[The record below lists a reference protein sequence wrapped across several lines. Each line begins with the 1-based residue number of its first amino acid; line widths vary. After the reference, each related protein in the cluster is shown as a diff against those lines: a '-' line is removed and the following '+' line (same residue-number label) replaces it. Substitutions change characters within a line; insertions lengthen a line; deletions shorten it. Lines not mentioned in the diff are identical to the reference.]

1 MTTRQLDTELFGR
14 DVEFEY
20 SERWFGYALLGLR
33 VVMGWT
39 FFYAGIT
46 KVLDPEWSAS
56 GFLLNA
62 IPAGNPFAGFW
73 PMLAN
78 EYVGVIDPLN
88 AWGLTLVGLA
98 LLLGAFVR
106 WAAFW
111 GAVMMLFYWAASLP
125 LENGLVIDD
134 HLVYA
139 LLLFGLGAFGAGRLL
154 GLDAVI
160 EETEFVRQT
169 PALRLFLG

>member
-1 MTTRQLDTELFGR
+1 MTTRQLDAELFGR
-14 DVEFEY
+14 TVEFDY
-20 SERWFGYALLGLR
+20 SEQWFGYALLGLR

-46 KVLDPEWSAS
+46 KVLSPEWTAS

-62 IPAGNPFAGFW
+62 IPEGNPFAGFW

-78 EYVGVIDPLN
+78 EYIGIIDPLN

-98 LLLGAFVR
+98 LIFGAFVR
-106 WAAFW
+106 WAALW

-125 LENGLVIDD
+125 LENGLVVDD
-134 HLVYA
+134 HIVYA
-139 LLLFGLGAFGAGRLL
+139 MLLFGLGAFGAGRLL
-154 GLDAVI
+154 GLDAII
-160 EETEFVRQT
+160 EKTEFVQRT

>member
-1 MTTRQLDTELFGR
+1 MTIRQLDTELFGR
-14 DVEFEY
+14 AVEFDY
-20 SERWFGYALLGLR
+20 SEQWFGYALLGLR

-39 FFYAGIT
+39 LFYAGIT
-46 KVLDPEWSAS
+46 KVLNPEWTAS

-62 IPAGNPFAGFW
+62 IPEGNPFAGFW
-73 PMLAN
+73 PILAN
-78 EYVGVIDPLN
+78 EYIGLVDPLN
-88 AWGLTLVGLA
+88 AWGLTLVGVA
-98 LLLGAFVR
+98 LIFGAFVR

-125 LENGLVIDD
+125 LENGLVVDD
-134 HLVYA
+134 HIVYA
-139 LLLFGLGAFGAGRLL
+139 LLLFGLGAFGAGRLF

-160 EETEFVRQT
+160 EKTEFVQRT